1 MEIIPHTIISNW
13 IFPLKCGF
21 GIGYDIGQKYQP
33 IWGSEQKQSSGFV
46 CTLSGNNKWRYLFIW
61 YLMPRSVFPH
71 ACASMNQALKKT
83 GCSFADWINS
93 KRCSWDAPGQW
104 RDSLHEPAKLIEE
117 KYAAMPREN
126 ASFSQLLS
134 PVKLVWQAE
143 ISPMTYDYILLI
155 LQHEA
160 RPRACNYVLY
170 T

>member
-1 MEIIPHTIISNW
+1 MILAESISQFGFQFRYWTKSKVVVSFVHYISGKNGATCLFDTW
-13 IFPLKCGF
+13 CHAVFFPMCFNK
-21 GIGYDIGQKYQP
+21 
-33 IWGSEQKQSSGFV
+33 SS
-46 CTLSGNNKWRYLFIW
+46 I
-61 YLMPRSVFPH
+61 
-71 ACASMNQALKKT
+71 KKT

-126 ASFSQLLS
+126 VSFSQLLS

-160 RPRACNYVLY
+160 RPRSCNYVLY